1 MSIWLFI
8 IIIGQ
13 VSALS
18 YNLPKFCSNA
28 SWDLNAITFTNI
40 STVTGAPLAIFINTN
55 DTIYVVDR
63 ANNKIQ
69 IWFNNSIGRTQTIH
83 GNFSA
88 SFSIFVTTNGDIYVD
103 NGAFNHRVDK
113 WTLNGNISVS
123 VMYASTPCFGLFV
136 DTNDT
141 LYCSMYLLNQVVK
154 RWLNDNSSTL
164 TTIAGTGTAG
174 NTSSMLHNPCGI
186 YVNTNFDLYVAD
198 YFNNRIQLFQS
209 GQLNG
214 TTVAGAGSLNTTI
227 TLNGPGAI
235 ILDADNYLFIVD
247 YLNSRIVGSGPNGF
261 RCLAGCSGSSGSA
274 PNQLSNPA
282 TLSFDSYGNM
292 FVTDL
297 GNSRIQKFI
306 LSTNP
311 CDEITSTVTST
322 TTVNPTT
329 TVTSTTTENPK
340 GLLENIIFNIT
351 DKYF

>member
-1 MSIWLFI
+1 MLSIAYMSIWLI
-8 IIIGQ
+8 IIVIGQ

-40 STVTGAPLAIFINTN
+40 STVIACPLAIFINTN

-63 ANNKIQ
+63 ANNEIQ
-69 IWFNNSIGRTQTIH
+69 IWFNNSIGWTQTIH

-113 WTLNGNISVS
+113 WTSNGNISVP
-123 VMYASTPCFGLFV
+123 VMYASTPCYGLFV

-141 LYCSMYLLNQVVK
+141 LYCSMYFLNQVVK
-154 RWLNDNSSTL
+154 RWLNANSSIL

-174 NTSSMLHNPCGI
+174 NTLSMLDGPCGI

-214 TTVAGAGSLNTTI
+214 ITVVGTASLNTTI
-227 TLNGPGAI
+227 ALNGPAAVT
-235 ILDADNYLFIVD
+235 LDADNYLFIVD
-247 YLNSRIVGSGPNGF
+247 YSNSRIVGAGPNGF
-261 RCLAGCSGSSGSA
+261 RCLVGCSGSSGSA
-274 PNQLSNPA
+274 PNELSNPA
-282 TLSFDSYGNM
+282 SLSFDSYGNM

-306 LSTNP
+306 LSINS
-311 CDEITSTVTST
+311 CDEITSTV
-322 TTVNPTT
+322 NPTT
-329 TVTSTTTENPK
+329 TENLK
-340 GLLENIIFNIT
+340 
-351 DKYF
+351 